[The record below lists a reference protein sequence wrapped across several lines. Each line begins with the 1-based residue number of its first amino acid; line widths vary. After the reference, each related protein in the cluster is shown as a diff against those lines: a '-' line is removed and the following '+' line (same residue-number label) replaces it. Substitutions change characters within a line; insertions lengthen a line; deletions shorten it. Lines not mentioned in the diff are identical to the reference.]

1 MTQRQRPQE
10 MVNVPVIFTA
20 NFGRLLFPVAT
31 FSIFRSVSIPS
42 VTRPKT
48 VCFPSKKAA
57 GAVVMKNFVGSS
69 SGQFVP
75 LRVKEV

>member
-1 MTQRQRPQE
+1 MTQRQHLWK

-31 FSIFRSVSIPS
+31 FSIFRRVSMPS

-48 VCFPSKKAA
+48 VCFPSKNGA
-57 GAVVMKNFVGSS
+57 GAVVMKNFVGSIHDAAI
-69 SGQFVP
+69 
-75 LRVKEV
+75 EEI